1 MAKILIGNIKGPK
14 GDTGATGATGAQ
26 GPKGATGATG
36 PQGPQ
41 GEQGAQGLPGEQGPQ
56 GEPGPQG
63 ETGATGATGPAGPKG
78 ATGPTGPQGEIG
90 PQGPKGDTGET
101 GPQGPKGDTG
111 ATGPQGPKGDTGE
124 TGPQG
129 PQGKQGIQGLPGEQ
143 GPQGETGP
151 AGPKGATGATGPQG
165 PKGDTGET
173 GPQGPKGE
181 DGGELVSDE
190 FDTTKDYVIGQYCIK
205 DNTLYK
211 FTADKSTGAWDAS
224 KVESTNVGAELSSL
238 NAKKMSYVSYV
249 NTRTEPLTTNDASYI
264 VLDTKKAF
272 LNKGVYAITVFG
284 TISSSGG
291 TAQLRVVFDGGERGF
306 AQNTQNIYNSC
317 SETLLYEVSESN
329 EYTFEFSLGCNVN
342 KATLYPYVKYGY
354 SIFQIY

>member
-1 MAKILIGNIKGPK
+1 MNINH
-14 GDTGATGATGAQ
+14 D
-26 GPKGATGATG
+26 
-36 PQGPQ
+36 
-41 GEQGAQGLPGEQGPQ
+41 
-56 GEPGPQG
+56 
-63 ETGATGATGPAGPKG
+63 
-78 ATGPTGPQGEIG
+78 
-90 PQGPKGDTGET
+90 
-101 GPQGPKGDTG
+101 
-111 ATGPQGPKGDTGE
+111 
-124 TGPQG
+124 
-129 PQGKQGIQGLPGEQ
+129 
-143 GPQGETGP
+143 
-151 AGPKGATGATGPQG
+151 
-165 PKGDTGET
+165 
-173 GPQGPKGE
+173 
-181 DGGELVSDE
+181 
-190 FDTTKDYVIGQYCIK
+190 VIDDC
-205 DNTLYK
+205 
-211 FTADKSTGAWDAS
+211 FTNFCS
-224 KVESTNVGAELSSL
+224 V

-306 AQNTQNIYNSC
+306 AQNTQKIYNSC